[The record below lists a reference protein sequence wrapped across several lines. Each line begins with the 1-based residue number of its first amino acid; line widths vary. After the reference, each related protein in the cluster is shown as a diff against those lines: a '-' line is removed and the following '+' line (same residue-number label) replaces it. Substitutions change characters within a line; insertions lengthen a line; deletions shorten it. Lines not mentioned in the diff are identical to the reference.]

1 MIYNFSDLN
10 FINSSI
16 YQNFLEENPVY
27 GFLKI
32 RAFTAGGAVPIEGL
46 KVTVSKI
53 IDDNKVVF
61 FEGVT
66 NSSGVIDTITL
77 PAPRINDE
85 NLNVPNRTKYD
96 VLAIYDN
103 DTYAY
108 IVNIFENI
116 YVIQN
121 INVAPS
127 MNMGG
132 I

>member
-1 MIYNFSDLN
+1 MIYNFSDPN

-27 GFLKI
+27 GYLKI

-46 KVTVSKI
+46 RVTVSKN
-53 IDDNKVVF
+53 IDENKVIF

-66 NSSGVIDTITL
+66 NSSGVVDTITL
-77 PAPRINDE
+77 PAPRINGE

-96 VLAIYDN
+96 VSATYDN
-103 DTYAY
+103 TTYSY

-127 MNMGG
+127 MNKGEL
-132 I
+132 

>member
-96 VLAIYDN
+96 VSAIYDN